1 MRGLSQFC
9 KFGNRKAHI
18 VAWILFCC
26 PAVTYA
32 QAETGGRSNSAEGK
46 KLTVATRHVPPFAI
60 KADDDSWSGITIQLW
75 ADLAMELNIEYELR
89 ESGIAEMIEGLQ
101 DGTYDAAAAA
111 LTMTAEREEQIDFTH
126 PYFNGGL
133 GIAVSAEPAGFSAFL
148 GRLFTLRFAQAVAA
162 LGVLLLV
169 VGVLVWVVERKRN
182 KEMFGGGVA
191 KGLGSGF
198 WWSAVTMTTVGYGD
212 KAPVTLA
219 GRLIG
224 LVWMFASIIVISSFT
239 AAIAS
244 ALTVSQLESSINGP
258 EDLPGRTVAT
268 VIDSTGAAY
277 LKESR
282 IRMRGYESPKA
293 ALEALAAG
301 KADAVVYDAPIL
313 RYLVNNELDLSL
325 RVLAGDFQPAGYA
338 IALPKESELREP
350 LNQGVLRAIAAKP
363 WQDLIFRFL
372 GE

>member
-1 MRGLSQFC
+1 MFGLFQFRKSEC
-9 KFGNRKAHI
+9 K
-18 VAWILFCC
+18 VARIAAIIIFCI
-26 PAVTYA
+26 PSVLLA
-32 QAETGGRSNSAEGK
+32 QSETENMSGK

-60 KADDDSWSGITIQLW
+60 KADDGTWSGITIQLW
-75 ADLAMELNIEYELR
+75 DDLAKELNIEYELR
-89 ESGIAEMIEGLQ
+89 ETGIAEMIEGLQ
-101 DGTYDAAAAA
+101 DGTYDVAAAA

-126 PYFNGGL
+126 AYFNGGL
-133 GIAVSAEPAGFSAFL
+133 GVAVSAQPAGFSAFL

-212 KAPVTLA
+212 KAPVTIA

-268 VIDSTGAAY
+268 VKDSTGATY
-277 LKESR
+277 LKDNR
-282 IRMRGYESPKA
+282 IRMRSFDSPKA
-293 ALEALAAG
+293 ALEALAAE
-301 KADAVVYDAPIL
+301 KVDAVVYDAPIL

-325 RVLAGDFQPAGYA
+325 RVLSGDFQPAGYA
-338 IALPKESELREP
+338 IALPKGSELREP
-350 LNQGVLRAIAAKP
+350 LNQGVLRMVAAP
-363 WQDLIFRFL
+363 DWQDLTFRFL
-372 GE
+372 GQ